1 MSDFQSVSRDFA
13 FVLDQKVRGH
23 ELIESAMKVD
33 RNLIKDVEIFDLFVD
48 SNLGDNKKS
57 MAIKVIMQASDRT
70 LKEDEILE
78 LSSKIIQAI
87 EKSTA
92 GSVRS

>member
-1 MSDFQSVSRDFA
+1 
-13 FVLDQKVRGH
+13 
-23 ELIESAMKVD
+23 
-33 RNLIKDVEIFDLFVD
+33 
-48 SNLGDNKKS
+48 
-57 MAIKVIMQASDRT
+57 MAIKVIMQAPDRT